1 MLNFQQVS
9 KNYAEVRAV
18 DAVTFEL
25 RTGEVFGLVGPNG
38 SGKSTLLKLMLGI
51 IKPSAGQLLVNGQ
64 ALSEKDWQSFRK
76 TIGFMPERISFY
88 DNLTGAET
96 LKLFARVKGGSVDSI
111 TDILDKLLSK
121 DALNRR
127 VGGYSK
133 GMRQRLN
140 LAQALVNT
148 PSLLVLDEPTSGLD
162 PIGTRE
168 LYEIIDSVRKVR
180 PLTVVLSSHILAEIE
195 DKVTRVGVMKSGEL
209 KACGTLDELYE
220 GFNLPLKLYIALKD
234 RNSHL
239 EEILNRDGAVNIS
252 YRDNHLMADLPREH
266 KFRVL
271 SSILEQKSLF
281 VDFSVREPNLEEVFF
296 GIH

>member
-18 DAVTFEL
+18 DTVTFEL

-64 ALSEKDWQSFRK
+64 TLSEKGWQDFRK

-96 LKLFARVKGGSVDSI
+96 LRLFARIKGGSVDSI

-162 PIGTRE
+162 PIGTRQ
-168 LYEIIDSVRKVR
+168 LYEIIDSVRRVR

-234 RNSHL
+234 RNSLL
-239 EEILNRDGAVNIS
+239 EEILNRDGAVNIA

-271 SSILEQKSLF
+271 SSILEQKNLF

>member
-18 DAVTFEL
+18 DTVTFEL

-64 ALSEKDWQSFRK
+64 TLSEKGWQDFRK

-96 LKLFARVKGGSVDSI
+96 LRLFARIKGGSVDSI

-162 PIGTRE
+162 PIGTRQ
-168 LYEIIDSVRKVR
+168 LYEIIDSVRRVR

-220 GFNLPLKLYIALKD
+220 GFNLPLKLYIVLKD
-234 RNSHL
+234 RNSLL
-239 EEILNRDGAVNIS
+239 EEILNRDGAVNIA

-271 SSILEQKSLF
+271 SSILEQKNLF